1 MEVVS
6 IVTTAIV
13 FLMFFWLAYNS
24 PACVV
29 GFFRWRTLQKQA
41 KKQADSSNSPDPPND
56 HQVKVS
62 IVVAA
67 KNEEVVV
74 DRLLKALANLDY
86 ANKEVIVVEDGSTD
100 STPQIC
106 CKWATSNPDFIKYY
120 HIGETNGKPQA
131 INYGASKATGDIIA
145 VYDADAIVEKDVL
158 TRIIPYFD
166 DPEVAAVQGELET
179 INPDENVTTKLTVLS
194 DFINNLQQLGKDRL
208 NGFVLMSGTN
218 QYIRRSVLEEIGYWD
233 QNALSEDVE
242 ISVRLARKGY
252 KIKYVPVKTGGEAPA
267 KLKSFLRQR
276 AKWIRG
282 HTQAAVKHKGLMRK
296 PSWRIFD
303 AQMTLLFPLMLII
316 GLIGYIMTIFG
327 VVNYGVSQVTGS
339 VVLQVIGIV
348 LLLLNLMV
356 PVMIA
361 TSKPSKVIYI
371 PLLYVDWIL
380 FAVISLYVHIR
391 ALLRRPEKWTRT
403 PKSGRI
409 TVPLPVSSAEPSS
422 D

>member
-1 MEVVS
+1 MDVVS

-13 FLMFFWLAYNS
+13 FILFFWLVYNS

-29 GFFRWRTLQKQA
+29 GFLRWRTLQKQS
-41 KKQADSSNSPDPPND
+41 KKQTNSSNPLDPPSD
-56 HQVKVS
+56 HQSKVS
-62 IVVAA
+62 VVVAA
-67 KNEEVVV
+67 KNEEVVI
-74 DRLLKALANLDY
+74 DRLLKGLANLDY

-106 CKWATSNPDFIKYY
+106 QKWAESHPSFIKYH

-158 TRIIPYFD
+158 TRIVPYFG
-166 DPEVAAVQGELET
+166 DPEVAAIQGELET

-267 KLKSFLRQR
+267 KLKSFIRQR

-282 HTQAAVKHKGLMRK
+282 HTQAAMKHKGLMRK

-316 GLIGYIMTIFG
+316 GLIGYIMTILG

-339 VVLQVIGIV
+339 TVLQVIGII

-356 PVMIA
+356 PAMIA
-361 TSKPSKVIYI
+361 ASKPSKVVYI

-380 FAVISLYVHIR
+380 FAVISVYVHIR

-403 PKSGRI
+403 PKSGKI
-409 TVPLPVSSAEPSS
+409 TIPLRVSNAEPRS

>member
-1 MEVVS
+1 MRVS
-6 IVTTAIV
+6 VI
-13 FLMFFWLAYNS
+13 
-24 PACVV
+24 
-29 GFFRWRTLQKQA
+29 
-41 KKQADSSNSPDPPND
+41 
-56 HQVKVS
+56 
-62 IVVAA
+62 VAA

-86 ANKEVIVVEDGSTD
+86 SNKEVIIVEDGSTD

-106 CKWATSNPDFIKYY
+106 RKWAERHPTFIKYY
-120 HIGETNGKPQA
+120 HIDETNGKPQA

-145 VYDADAIVEKDVL
+145 VYDADAIVEEDVL
-158 TRIIPYFD
+158 ARIVPYFEA
-166 DPEVAAVQGELET
+166 PEVAAIQGELET

-218 QYIRRSVLEEIGYWD
+218 QYIRRSVLEDVGYWD

-267 KLKSFLRQR
+267 KLKSFIRQR

-282 HTQAAVKHKGLMRK
+282 HTQAAMKHKGLLRN

-303 AQMTLLFPLMLII
+303 AQMTLLFPVMLII
-316 GLIGYIMTIFG
+316 GLIGYIMTLLG

-339 VVLQVIGIV
+339 SVLQVIGII
-348 LLLLNLMV
+348 LLLLNLLV
-356 PVMIA
+356 PAMIA
-361 TSKPSKVIYI
+361 ASKPSKAVYI

-380 FAVISLYVHIR
+380 FALISVYVHIR
-391 ALLRRPEKWTRT
+391 ALLRKPEKWTRT
-403 PKSGRI
+403 PKSGKI
-409 TVPLPVSSAEPSS
+409 TVPLRVSNAEPTSN
-422 D
+422 

>member
-1 MEVVS
+1 MDAVS
-6 IVTTAIV
+6 VVTTAIV
-13 FLMFFWLAYNS
+13 FLMLFWLAYNS

-29 GFFRWRTLQKQA
+29 GFFRWRTIQKQP
-41 KKQADSSNSPDPPND
+41 KKRANPSKPPDPPDD

-62 IVVAA
+62 VVVAA

-86 ANKEVIVVEDGSTD
+86 ADKEVIIVEDGSAD
-100 STPQIC
+100 STPEIC
-106 CKWATSNPDFIKYY
+106 RKWAEKHPDFIKYY

-158 TRIIPYFD
+158 TRIVPYFD

-194 DFINNLQQLGKDRL
+194 DFINNLQQLGKDEL

-233 QNALSEDVE
+233 PNALSEDVE

-267 KLKSFLRQR
+267 KLKSFIRQR

-282 HTQAAVKHKGLMRK
+282 HTQAAVKHRGLMRK

-316 GLIGYIMTIFG
+316 GLIGYIMTIVG
-327 VVNYGVSQVTGS
+327 VVNYGVPQVIGTT
-339 VVLQVIGIV
+339 VLQVVGII

-361 TSKPSKVIYI
+361 ASKPGKAVYI

-380 FAVISLYVHIR
+380 FALISVYVHIR

-403 PKSGRI
+403 PKSGKI
-409 TVPLPVSSAEPSS
+409 TVPLQVSKAESFS